1 MHHRLIALALLTA
14 AAASSGIIQDV
25 RQAIGNNDFALAES
39 QVRAYR
45 TKHGVTPE
53 MIAALSWLGRGAL
66 AAKQFDKADGYAA
79 ETYQLVTAELKKRPL
94 DAEEHLPIALGA
106 AIEVRGQA
114 MAGRGERDQAVVY
127 LRQQLKTYYQT
138 SIRTRI
144 QKNINLL
151 SLEGKPA
158 PAIEI
163 SSYVGPKPVSLQAMK
178 GKPVV
183 LFFWAH
189 WCGDCKSQVAALAQ
203 LKQEFGDQFHLVG
216 PTQHYGYIARGE
228 DAPIALETKYIGE
241 IRHKFYSSLP
251 DMPAPISEETF
262 RQYGSSTTPTLVFI
276 DRAGIVRLYHPGKMT
291 FEEMRREL
299 QRLIASEPRASA
311 GGPLRMLPQCLEEAA
326 DLRRGTARF
335 QMNQAGV

>member
-1 MHHRLIALALLTA
+1 MAAGCYPEGVQYRLIAIALLAA

-25 RQAIGNNDFALAES
+25 RQAIANNDFALAES
-39 QVRAYR
+39 QVAGYRA
-45 TKHGVTPE
+45 KNGVTPE

-66 AAKQFDKADGYAA
+66 AARHFDKADAYAS
-79 ETYQLVTAELKKRPL
+79 ESYQLATAELKKRPL
-94 DAEEHLPIALGA
+94 DSDEHLPIALGA

-158 PAIEI
+158 PALDV
-163 SSYVGPKPVSLQAMK
+163 SSYVGPKPMPLQAMK

-203 LKQEFGDQFHLVG
+203 LKQEFGGRFHLVG
-216 PTQHYGYIARGE
+216 PTQHYGYVARGE
-228 DAPIALETKYIGE
+228 DAPKAVETKYIDE
-241 IRHKFYSSLP
+241 IRQKFYSSLP
-251 DMPAPISEETF
+251 DMPAPVSEETF

-276 DRAGIVRLYHPGKMT
+276 DRSGIVRLYHPGKMT
-291 FEEMRREL
+291 LDAMRREL
-299 QRLIASEPRASA
+299 QRLIAS
-311 GGPLRMLPQCLEEAA
+311 
-326 DLRRGTARF
+326 
-335 QMNQAGV
+335 